1 MGDEKKKKTPKAPP
15 SRSEE
20 FKKYK
25 KRMGM
30 GDEVE
35 MRHLMKDHPM
45 NEGKT
50 PDYKMSGG
58 MVDYKYGGGKMGIDP
73 VYAKHGCK
81 VYNNR

>member
-25 KRMGM
+25 KKMGM

-50 PDYKMSGG
+50 P
-58 MVDYKYGGGKMGIDP
+58 VHKYDGGKMGIDP
-73 VYAKHGCK
+73 VYAKSGCK